1 MWEYQDVED
10 KPIEELTFEE
20 AMAALEAVV
29 EQIESNE
36 LSLDDTLDLF
46 ERGTLLARRCGTL
59 LDHAELRVAELSE
72 ILSGDLNPF
81 PGAD

>member
-1 MWEYQDVED
+1 MKG
-10 KPIEELTFEE
+10 KPIEELTFEV

-46 ERGTLLARRCGTL
+46 ERGTLLARRCGAL

-72 ILSGDLNPF
+72 ILRGDPNPL
-81 PGAD
+81 PGTD

>member
-29 EQIESNE
+29 GQIESNE

-46 ERGTLLARRCGTL
+46 ERGALLARRCGTL

-72 ILSGDLNPF
+72 ILRGDPNPL